1 MKIDAIMSCWEKSRA
16 AIESDCGKVYLVNMG
31 RMNHGKSSLFNAI
44 LDRET
49 FKTGD
54 LRVTRKNSLAKL
66 QDNVFLVDTPGL
78 DADDADDEEA
88 YSAYQKASCLFY
100 VHNVKVGELH
110 KSEIKHLKHVAE
122 RMPSPAYLNSHF
134 CMVLTGKDEYDED
147 SLARIE
153 QKILQDMEQHCGL
166 KGFCVFAV
174 SNSTYFDGKAESG
187 EDAELMLAYSGIQ
200 PLRDYMNRHLA
211 EWQQDAACQIRAR
224 LETVSKAYCQE
235 LSALKE
241 AYAKHLAEMKHNKNH
256 AHRLIAQID
265 VLVEEGEEL
274 KSELDMK
281 KARLANLKQKL
292 KRLKEQH
299 KQELECY
306 REEVKSE
313 LDMMKILLKE
323 QDK

>member
-1 MKIDAIMSCWEKSRA
+1 MEELRTKIDAIMSGWEKSKA
-16 AIESDCGKVYLVNMG
+16 AIESDCGKLYLVNMG

-44 LDRET
+44 LDREA

-66 QDNVFLVDTPGL
+66 RDNVFLVDTPGL

-110 KSEIKHLKHVAE
+110 KGEIKHLKHVAE
-122 RMPSPAYLNSHF
+122 LMPSPEYLNSHF

-147 SLARIE
+147 SLAKIE
-153 QKILQDMEQHCGL
+153 HKILQDMERHCGL

-174 SNSTYFDGKAESG
+174 SNSAYFDGKAESG

-200 PLRDYMNRHLA
+200 PLRDYLNRHLA
-211 EWQQDAACQIRAR
+211 KWQQDATCQISAR
-224 LETVSKAYCQE
+224 LEAASKAYSQE

-241 AYAKHLAEMKHNKNH
+241 AYARHLGEMERNKDNV
-256 AHRLIAQID
+256 HRIMAKIA
-265 VLVEEGEEL
+265 VLVEEGEEFRGEL
-274 KSELDMK
+274 KAK
-281 KARLANLKQKL
+281 KARLAKL
-292 KRLKEQH
+292 EKHLEMLIKRH

-306 REEVKSE
+306 
-313 LDMMKILLKE
+313 
-323 QDK
+323 